1 MQSSAL
7 SGKTNT
13 GSGNSLISDLTTPDF
28 NNSGNSL
35 MFARVPKLTAETS
48 PKQPPQLI
56 QQATTNNT
64 AGRTLVKTSS
74 MTSKQLSKQVSKLF
88 VKQIVEHISEEESK
102 IVYQLMSKHKIT
114 REKAVR
120 MFLEEHD
127 ERLYNPKAVYLFPG
141 EEYTPEEEDDE
152 DSEEERRKQAFGRV
166 EYNQKTRVDT
176 DSISE
181 ASPATIEQRL
191 IGVKKDPDQEALEHA
206 LLLSAQEQE
215 FGVNMYD
222 SLTAADQLVL
232 HEYIS
237 QGFTREEGALI
248 IFEEKFGKTKNTQN
262 SVVIPAMPTLRAVH
276 VSTHSHTG
284 TDRSS
289 AAYGSDEEDGEE
301 VEDLIRRGYTRE
313 QAIAVIEGHREKA
326 RRAAAQQHPSDPTF
340 YHPHPNE
347 ERFNLSEREER
358 EVEQLMSRQQCSRRL
373 AVETVVQMRTT
384 ASSAS
389 VTSHNSHASWEGS
402 NSSAYSE
409 SAEVRKYMDR
419 GYSREQAL
427 QLIRNKTANAAS
439 ASSNNSVSSNGR
451 RPSHSSATGDSY
463 SEETEITKYTNRGYS
478 LEQAMELV
486 RRSRGESSQ
495 RSVSALFTLI
505 HSPLLRLISY
515 HLQCLYVIQSVTVSV
530 ETAVPTAAPRHR
542 RTASGTGSHYGA
554 MPANMDAETTELV
567 RQQNEDYGT
576 NMFLSIT
583 REDDAEVERLMAEGY
598 QYNEALLQI
607 FNYTHPPRPAGR
619 QYTAY
624 PPAPA
629 GQSFYQQPAQYQ
641 VAPPPQPYYAQQP
654 AGYMHSQSY
663 YVPPQPQQVP
673 VMHTQSFYQAP
684 GPSYMVHPNGQMQ
697 QIPAGDE
704 ELYPT
709 HYAPG
714 AKPAS
719 LTRKPSSREP
729 GSNGKPPVING
740 NQTLLEQKRE
750 KAAKAAR
757 VRSRF

>member
-1 MQSSAL
+1 MQSAAL
-7 SGKTNT
+7 SGMTNT

-48 PKQPPQLI
+48 PKPPQLI
-56 QQATTNNT
+56 QQATNNT
-64 AGRTLVKTSS
+64 AASRSLLKTSS

-141 EEYTPEEEDDE
+141 EEYTPEEEDDD
-152 DSEEERRKQAFGRV
+152 DSEEERRKQAMFGRV

-276 VSTHSHTG
+276 ASTHSHTG

-326 RRAAAQQHPSDPTF
+326 RRAAATQHPSDPTF

-347 ERFNLSEREER
+347 DRFNLSEREER
-358 EVEQLMSRQQCSRRL
+358 EVEQVMSRQQCSRRV

-389 VTSHNSHASWEGS
+389 VTSHNSHTSWEGS
-402 NSSAYSE
+402 NSSNYSE

-427 QLIRNKTANAAS
+427 QLIRNKTANAATV
-439 ASSNNSVSSNGR
+439 SSTNSVSSR
-451 RPSHSSATGDSY
+451 RPSYSSTTGDSY
-463 SEETEITKYTNRGYS
+463 SEETEITKYMNRGYTQ
-478 LEQAMELV
+478 EQAKELV
-486 RRSRGESSQ
+486 RRSRESSQ
-495 RSVSALFTLI
+495 R
-505 HSPLLRLISY
+505 
-515 HLQCLYVIQSVTVSV
+515 TVSSLRSFPKILTFV
-530 ETAVPTAAPRHR
+530 DIISFLECA
-542 RTASGTGSHYGA
+542 
-554 MPANMDAETTELV
+554 
-567 RQQNEDYGT
+567 
-576 NMFLSIT
+576 FLSISPLPCT
-583 REDDAEVERLMAEGY
+583 WRPRRLPTP
-598 QYNEALLQI
+598 L
-607 FNYTHPPRPAGR
+607 RD
-619 QYTAY
+619 TAD
-624 PPAPA
+624 PLPAPTPLPWLTSA
-629 GQSFYQQPAQYQ
+629 RCPRTWTPRRPSWY
-641 VAPPPQPYYAQQP
+641 VSRTRTTAPTC
-654 AGYMHSQSY
+654 SS
-663 YVPPQPQQVP
+663 
-673 VMHTQSFYQAP
+673 
-684 GPSYMVHPNGQMQ
+684 PSRARTTP
-697 QIPAGDE
+697 
-704 ELYPT
+704 
-709 HYAPG
+709 
-714 AKPAS
+714 
-719 LTRKPSSREP
+719 RSS
-729 GSNGKPPVING
+729 G
-740 NQTLLEQKRE
+740 
-750 KAAKAAR
+750 
-757 VRSRF
+757 